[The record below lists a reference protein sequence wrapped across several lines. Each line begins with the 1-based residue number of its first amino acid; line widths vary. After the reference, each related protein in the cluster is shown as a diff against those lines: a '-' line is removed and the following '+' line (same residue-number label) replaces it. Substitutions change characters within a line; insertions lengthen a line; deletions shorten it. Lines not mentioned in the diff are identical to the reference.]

1 MFRLISI
8 TSGVVLTL
16 AAVYVAQK
24 TAHDSF
30 EDDEELQDMTTAAR
44 IVSGFAAS
52 VIVGG
57 AVNKIIQSVFK

>member
-24 TAHDSF
+24 TVNESLK
-30 EDDEELQDMTTAAR
+30 EDEELSDMTTAAR
-44 IVSGFAAS
+44 LITSFATTI
-52 VIVGG
+52 IVGG
-57 AVNKIIQSVFK
+57 TVNKILQSVFK